1 MYFADMIA
9 IPDFTAGAMENW
21 GLIIYRERSMLYEEG
36 VSSENNL
43 QYVNTVI
50 AHELAHMVHI
60 ISSFENCA
68 LNVTSNLLRLA
79 MKQNAGQKE
88 NVIKQNVIFAFFQLS
103 SVQYSTSVNTNK
115 LSLEHNMSATEWFKE
130 YSQTYR
136 HTIFHYFFF
145 ARSILLH
152 I

>member
-1 MYFADMIA
+1 MIA

-68 LNVTSNLLRLA
+68 LKMCLVIITISNGAKRRPKRKRYKTKCDFCLLSIIICTIYRNFGKY
-79 MKQNAGQKE
+79 KQ
-88 NVIKQNVIFAFFQLS
+88 VISRTQHVSCRMVQRIF
-103 SVQYSTSVNTNK
+103 TN
-115 LSLEHNMSATEWFKE
+115 L
-130 YSQTYR
+130 QTYYISLFLFCR
-136 HTIFHYFFF
+136 KY
-145 ARSILLH
+145 SLLH
-152 I
+152 F